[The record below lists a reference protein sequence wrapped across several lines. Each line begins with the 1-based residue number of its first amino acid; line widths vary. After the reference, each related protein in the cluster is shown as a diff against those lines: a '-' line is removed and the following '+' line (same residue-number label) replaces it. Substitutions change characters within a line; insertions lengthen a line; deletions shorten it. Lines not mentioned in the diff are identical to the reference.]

1 MQGAGRRQA
10 VMLDALHGRDKGW
23 LRNGGYIN
31 KTFGYSLDSRS
42 TLMMIAA
49 DNGHKDV
56 IKVLLDIG

>member
-1 MQGAGRRQA
+1 
-10 VMLDALHGRDKGW
+10 MLDALHGRDKGW